1 MKSSDREEPSR
12 TDGAAVSP
20 RIVVTGVG
28 AWTPMGRSVDEIADR
43 LFSGRGGVRRIVL
56 PIFPPGHTSFASVLD
71 PATGPSGETDA
82 SFEDAGR
89 ADRVSLFAV
98 SAALEDAGFGSAVA
112 EAGIATRRPRIGLV
126 AGIGAERLK
135 AWEVDF
141 LRGGDDVFRAPSSES
156 LAHRTAR
163 ASGITGPVATVGSAC
178 ASSGHALAVARRW
191 LQAGWVDACVAGGC
205 ELLTPSAVAAFHN
218 LRALSRRSDDPSLA
232 SRPFDRDRDG
242 FVIGEG
248 AVFLVLEREGDRPAA
263 RPLAALAGLGMSS
276 DAHHMV
282 APAEDGLHAATAIR
296 RALLD
301 AGIGP
306 DDVDYLNAHAAGTP
320 VGDVAEARAIRLA
333 FGDRADSL
341 PVSSTKGLSGH
352 LVSAAAAFEAVAC
365 IAAISRS
372 MAPATANLDHPDERC
387 PLDHVRQSPRALPIR
402 TAVSNS
408 FGFGGAN
415 ISLVIRAV

>member
-1 MKSSDREEPSR
+1 MIVPERPPEPLSER
-12 TDGAAVSP
+12 PRLSPPP
-20 RIVVTGVG
+20 RIVVTGIG
-28 AWTPMGRSVDEIADR
+28 AWTPLGRSFDQIADG
-43 LFSGRGGVRRIVL
+43 LFSGRGGIRRISL
-56 PIFPPGHTSFASVLD
+56 PLFPEGHPIFAAILSPGTAGAED
-71 PATGPSGETDA
+71 RGI
-82 SFEDAGR
+82 SFEAPDRAGDVCRFVVSRALADAGLG
-89 ADRVSLFAV
+89 DGE
-98 SAALEDAGFGSAVA
+98 AARS
-112 EAGIATRRPRIGLV
+112 RRIGLV

-141 LRGGDDVFRAPSSES
+141 LGGGDDVLRAPSGES

-163 ASGITGPVATVGSAC
+163 ETGIDGPVATVGSAC
-178 ASSGHALAVARRW
+178 ASSGHALAVARAW
-191 LQAGWVDACVAGGC
+191 LRAGWVDACVAGGC
-205 ELLTPSAVAAFHN
+205 EVLSPAAVAAFHN
-218 LRALSRRSDDPSLA
+218 LRALSRRSDDPSRA

-248 AVFLVLEREGDRPAA
+248 AVFLVLEREGERATA
-263 RPLAALAGLGMSS
+263 RPLAALTGVGVSS

-282 APAEDGLHAATAIR
+282 APADDGLHAAAAIG
-296 RALLD
+296 RALDD

-306 DDVDYLNAHAAGTP
+306 DAIDYLNAHAAGTS

-333 FGDRADSL
+333 FGDRTDSL

-365 IAAISRS
+365 IAAIQRS

-387 PLDHVRQSPRALPIR
+387 PLDHVRAGPRALAIR
-402 TAVSNS
+402 AAVSNS

-415 ISLVIRAV
+415 ISLVIQAV